1 LSVAV
6 LVDGTYTQ
14 AGNNEAFVPRSK
26 EQLESL
32 SAIVK
37 NAVGFDLERGDSVR
51 VEGAQFARLDQPSG
65 DEAPLPLYQKY
76 WQYVAAGAAAVV
88 LLLAA
93 LVLVWRK
100 KRTTARVVDEQPARA
115 LAAAAAP
122 AGLIEGA
129 DPALLAEE
137 EREAD
142 ALQEEF
148 RVEAL
153 SIASG
158 DPATAAIVLRK
169 WLSAPAA
176 AP

>member
-1 LSVAV
+1 
-6 LVDGTYTQ
+6 
-14 AGNNEAFVPRSK
+14 
-26 EQLESL
+26 
-32 SAIVK
+32 
-37 NAVGFDLERGDSVR
+37 
-51 VEGAQFARLDQPSG
+51 
-65 DEAPLPLYQKY
+65 
-76 WQYVAAGAAAVV
+76 
-88 LLLAA
+88 
-93 LVLVWRK
+93 
-100 KRTTARVVDEQPARA
+100 VVDEQPARA